1 MSCLPFSL
9 RSKSFV
15 WALCTVLLG
24 ANSPASAVDNSHNP
38 ALPQF
43 AVGSSTAML
52 HNSERAGRAS
62 THHASARTAIDFCDQ
77 IAFSRALEGLKR
89 EERDAIRESSERDRL
104 NNPSLAGRLIWATTN
119 DTGSDDRVTLAA
131 LQEQLQAEWNTR
143 CKAAVAKAPKTESS
157 FTAGGSLAVG
167 NLNLPTQSYL
177 GFEAVGTLVQTLNV
191 ANVEEEAR
199 ATAGSFDGSAHFS
212 NTSLFGSNGVWAGVG
227 YIRTTANASTRLMNI
242 DPAGSRLLI
251 PGPLGG
257 ASGFSLAS
265 AGGLNLVTQADYEA
279 QYEWDSF
286 YAKAGLP
293 FDCGP
298 WVFMPFFGVAY
309 TDQEQTSRFSGSI
322 PGFAR
327 TFAYNTMVDV
337 ETISPL
343 VGFDA
348 IRHFPGFSLHSG
360 GLLSAD
366 FNDAHGY
373 DRLSFT
379 GIADSQAPLDQDD
392 TSLGG
397 RAWAGITFGAPQS
410 PFKLSLDASYVY
422 VDNIPVVT
430 RDGTNPSSLGFESA
444 DGVLG
449 SIRATFRF

>member
-1 MSCLPFSL
+1 MSRLSELL
-9 RSKSFV
+9 RPA
-15 WALCTVLLG
+15 ALAG
-24 ANSPASAVDNSHNP
+24 AMSAAMFAASGPASAVDNSHNP
-38 ALPQF
+38 ALPQYEV
-43 AVGSSTAML
+43 AGTDLML
-52 HNSERAGRAS
+52 YNRLLA
-62 THHASARTAIDFCDQ
+62 
-77 IAFSRALEGLKR
+77 EGLGDPV
-89 EERDAIRESSERDRL
+89 RDARAAIASCDRAKWAEAKRRL
-104 NNPSLAGRLIWATTN
+104 DLVHNTANTAHIGTAGAILEDSATEDLDAIN
-119 DTGSDDRVTLAA
+119 DLTSD
-131 LQEQLQAEWNTR
+131 LQAQWI
-143 CKAAVAKAPKTESS
+143 AKCRNQRADNSDTS
-157 FTAGGSLAVG
+157 FTAGGSLSVG
-167 NLNLPTQSYL
+167 QLSLPQQRFL
-177 GFEAVGTLVQTLNV
+177 GFEALGTLIQTLGV
-191 ANVEEEAR
+191 ASFEEDAR
-199 ATAGSFDGSAHFS
+199 VTAGSFDGSAHFADAG
-212 NTSLFGSNGVWAGVG
+212 LFGSNGLWTAIG
-227 YIRTTANASTRLMNI
+227 YVRTTANASAGVINI

-265 AGGLNLVTQADYEA
+265 AGGLNLVTLADYEA
-279 QYEWDSF
+279 HYEWDSF

-298 WVFMPFFGVAY
+298 WLFMPFLGVAY

-327 TFAYNTMVDV
+327 NFAYNTMVDV

-343 VGFDA
+343 AGFDA
-348 IRHFPGFSLHSG
+348 VRHFDSFSLHGG

-366 FNDAHGY
+366 FNDAQGY

-379 GIADSQAPLDQDD
+379 GVADSQAPLNQDD

-397 RAWAGITFGAPQS
+397 RAWAGITFGTPKS

-444 DGVLG
+444 DGILG
-449 SIRATFRF
+449 TIRATFRF

>member
-1 MSCLPFSL
+1 MSRLSELL
-9 RSKSFV
+9 RPA
-15 WALCTVLLG
+15 ALAG
-24 ANSPASAVDNSHNP
+24 AMSAAMFAASDPASAVDNSHNP
-38 ALPQF
+38 ALPQYEV
-43 AVGSSTAML
+43 AGTDLML
-52 HNSERAGRAS
+52 HNRLLA
-62 THHASARTAIDFCDQ
+62 
-77 IAFSRALEGLKR
+77 EGLGDPI
-89 EERDAIRESSERDRL
+89 RDARAAIANCDREKWAQAKSRLDAVHTTANSAYIGTASGIIEDSATEDLDTIIDLTSNLQVQWIAKCRNQRARSSGA
-104 NNPSLAGRLIWATTN
+104 N
-119 DTGSDDRVTLAA
+119 
-131 LQEQLQAEWNTR
+131 
-143 CKAAVAKAPKTESS
+143 
-157 FTAGGSLAVG
+157 FTAGGSLSVG
-167 NLNLPTQSYL
+167 NLNLPKQSYL

-191 ANVEEEAR
+191 ANVEEDAR
-199 ATAGSFDGSAHFS
+199 ATAGSFDGSAHFA
-212 NTSLFGSNGVWAGVG
+212 NASLLGSKGIWTGVG
-227 YIRTTANASTRLMNI
+227 YIRTTANASTSLVNI

-279 QYEWDSF
+279 HYEWDSF
-286 YAKAGLP
+286 FAKAGLP

-298 WVFMPFFGVAY
+298 WLFMPFFGVAY

-327 TFAYNTMVDV
+327 NFAYNTMVDV

-343 VGFDA
+343 VGVDA
-348 IRHFPGFSLHSG
+348 VRHFEGFSLHGG

-379 GIADSQAPLDQDD
+379 GVADSQAPLDRDD
-392 TSLGG
+392 ASLGG

-449 SIRATFRF
+449 TIRATFRF